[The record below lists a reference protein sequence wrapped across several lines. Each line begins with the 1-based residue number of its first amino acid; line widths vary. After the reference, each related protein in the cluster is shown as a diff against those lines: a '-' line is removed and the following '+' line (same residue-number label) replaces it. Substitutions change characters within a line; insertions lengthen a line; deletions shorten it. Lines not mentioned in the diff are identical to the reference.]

1 MVPKKAFRTHTQHHT
16 TINGKNNDNI
26 HKWIII
32 YIFLVKLMVFY
43 KFNIH
48 TWINQHQKKTCG
60 PLGQVIWSFYLAKT
74 LVDISNQTQGL
85 YYNIVH
91 NVSTAIGS
99 TTNKFAINGRRKP
112 STYGWFI
119 FALLTL
125 HILNVHVILLFPCRN
140 VFFSA
145 RGLKVLKVQTRPND
159 GSGLVDDWVHATHF
173 PTGEELGHKFNILGA
188 LVYTSPSLDT
198 ITITYLYFIAGLSKN
213 IQCDYLIC
221 RFELKNWNRN
231 GVC

>member
-1 MVPKKAFRTHTQHHT
+1 ME
-16 TINGKNNDNI
+16 KNNDNI

-140 VFFSA
+140 VFFQHVAWRFWRCKRDPTMAVAWSTIGYTQLIS
-145 RGLKVLKVQTRPND
+145 RPVKSLGTSSTSWVLWCIHRQVWTR
-159 GSGLVDDWVHATHF
+159 SLSHTF
-173 PTGEELGHKFNILGA
+173 IL
-188 LVYTSPSLDT
+188 
-198 ITITYLYFIAGLSKN
+198 
-213 IQCDYLIC
+213 
-221 RFELKNWNRN
+221 
-231 GVC
+231 

>member
-1 MVPKKAFRTHTQHHT
+1 
-16 TINGKNNDNI
+16 
-26 HKWIII
+26 
-32 YIFLVKLMVFY
+32 MVFY

-140 VFFSA
+140 VFFSTWLEGFEGA
-145 RGLKVLKVQTRPND
+145 NETQRWQWPGRRLGTRNSFPDRWRAWAQVQHL
-159 GSGLVDDWVHATHF
+159 GCSGVYIAKF
-173 PTGEELGHKFNILGA
+173 GHDHYHIPLFYSRAFKKYSMWLFDLPFWA
-188 LVYTSPSLDT
+188 
-198 ITITYLYFIAGLSKN
+198 
-213 IQCDYLIC
+213 
-221 RFELKNWNRN
+221 
-231 GVC
+231 